1 VSANVS
7 TDELTGRVALVTGG
21 SSGIGA
27 ETARRLHAL
36 GCVVAL
42 NARSAGGPGQGV
54 ADEIGGTFL
63 PADVSD
69 PEQATGLVA
78 ATVRRYGRLDVLV
91 NSAGTTELIPHAD
104 LAAATPEIW
113 HRLYATNVV
122 APWVLTTAAQPHL
135 AAAPDGVVVNVG
147 SLAGSKP
154 SGSSIPYGVSK
165 AALHQQTRMLA
176 AALAPGIR
184 VNAVAPSIADTAWTR
199 GMDEARAAAVRD
211 IPLGRLAT
219 AADVARVIVTQ
230 VLSPYVTG
238 AVWRVDGGSGL
249 IG

>member
-1 VSANVS
+1 VA
-7 TDELTGRVALVTGG
+7 ELTGRVALVTGG

-27 ETARRLHAL
+27 ETARQLHAL
-36 GCVVAL
+36 GCAVAV
-42 NARSAGGPGQGV
+42 NARTADGPGHAV
-54 ADEIGGTFL
+54 ADEVDGVFL
-63 PADVSD
+63 PADVGD
-69 PEQATGLVA
+69 PGQASGLVEA
-78 ATVRRYGRLDVLV
+78 VIERYGRLDVLV

-135 AAAPDGVVVNVG
+135 ESAPDGGAVVNVG
-147 SLAGSKP
+147 SLSGIKP
-154 SGSSIPYGVSK
+154 GGSSIPYAVSK

-176 AALAPGIR
+176 VALAPRIR
-184 VNAVAPSIADTAWTR
+184 VNAVAPSIADTGWTR
-199 GMDEARAAAVRD
+199 GMDAARAAAERD
-211 IPLGRLAT
+211 IPLGRMAS
-219 AADVARVIVTQ
+219 AADVARVILTQ

-249 IG
+249 VA

>member
-1 VSANVS
+1 VA
-7 TDELTGRVALVTGG
+7 ELDGRVALVTGG

-27 ETARRLHAL
+27 ETARQLRAQ
-36 GCVVAL
+36 GCAVAL
-42 NARSAGGPGQGV
+42 NARSADGPGPALAERLGGV
-54 ADEIGGTFL
+54 FE

-69 PEQATGLVA
+69 PGQAEALVGA
-78 ATVRRYGRLDVLV
+78 VVARYGRLDVLV
-91 NSAGTTELIPHAD
+91 NSAGATELIRHDD

-122 APWVLTTAAQPHL
+122 APWVLTTAARPHL
-135 AAAPDGVVVNVG
+135 AAAPGGGVVVNVG
-147 SLAGSKP
+147 SLSGLKP
-154 SGSSIPYGVSK
+154 GGSSIPYAVSK

-184 VNAVAPSIADTAWTR
+184 VNAVAPSIADTPWTR

-219 AADVARVIVTQ
+219 PADVARVIVTQ

-249 IG
+249 TA